1 MENNIFYYEIDND
14 GTINITGITDEGRKL
29 TEISIPNSVTTIG
42 YHAFS
47 GCTSLKS
54 ITIPNSVS
62 KIGRYAFYCCTSL
75 ERVVIPD
82 SVKEIDRCAFKGCIS
97 LKEVFIDNASIL
109 IEDDTFPSECKVIVR
124 NDKEEQ
130 IMENKLKFILFTH
143 DDLDGAG
150 CRIIWELWNLTSSP
164 NNWDVVNCS
173 NYSID
178 NDVIN
183 FINNGNY
190 SDDTLIAFG
199 DICPSKEV
207 LETVIKKFKNV
218 RIWDHHKT
226 NLYVAEMLDTAT
238 IIPVNDEGVMECGT
252 SLMFKAFS
260 KYSKDTDN
268 KLGFNYSNIY
278 ILVEMIRQ
286 YDTYDFKN
294 TGFITPKLLMTL
306 FKLCGMNNFVRK
318 YVNKF
323 SIEPFYKILDTP
335 DNDDVKE
342 FDNLYT
348 KYLIDKNDL
357 DFVKV
362 KIENENRIIESFS
375 EKDIINIK
383 IPKTYSDGVGSITS
397 LDEFYNVALLCKTIP
412 CNISDLAYTFF
423 SSVNNK

>member
-1 MENNIFYYEIDND
+1 
-14 GTINITGITDEGRKL
+14 
-29 TEISIPNSVTTIG
+29 
-42 YHAFS
+42 
-47 GCTSLKS
+47 
-54 ITIPNSVS
+54 
-62 KIGRYAFYCCTSL
+62 
-75 ERVVIPD
+75 
-82 SVKEIDRCAFKGCIS
+82 
-97 LKEVFIDNASIL
+97 
-109 IEDDTFPSECKVIVR
+109 
-124 NDKEEQ
+124 
-130 IMENKLKFILFTH
+130 MENKLKSILFTH

-164 NNWDVVNCS
+164 NHWDVVNCS

-226 NLYVAEMLDTAT
+226 NLYVTEMLDTAT

-260 KYSKDTDN
+260 KYSKDNDT

-383 IPKTYSDGVGSITS
+383 IPKTYSDGVGGVISPK
-397 LDEFYNVALLCKTIP
+397 DEFYNVALLCKTIP
-412 CNISDLAYTFF
+412 CNISDLAYTFLTKHPEYDF
-423 SSVNNK
+423 MASFDLSNYGTFQFRTVKNDINLGGSIAAPLGGGGHPKAAGASLNQESKQLLIDLIITALGANKN